1 MKGLVDQNFLNP
13 RVSYAEQVRRITMVT
28 DMLQNDDSKWA
39 LKQANLASENLR
51 RTHRDTFRNIQRRL
65 DAAMPS
71 KVLSE
76 CLRRIETLEVRFTM
90 PVQNHFDELV
100 KTLSRLPSIEALGLA
115 SSRMAEINKS
125 IAGLRLPWLNIENR
139 FASPTAVSDLHT
151 MATGLLERPP
161 FSDALTKLLR
171 HDFGDWR
178 FVGKLPDS
186 LFTDPIARCD
196 FYRKLGFNH
205 TLTDFPQP
213 VFDEILDVSGL
224 RLRVLP
230 EPVKAYR
237 YGLDL
242 DPDEEFEY
250 EVPTLNLKAYG
261 LIYRLE
267 THLRRFIDGQMK
279 IHFGPLWV
287 KRRTPGGIYPEWERK
302 RQHDIDSGKPTQPLV
317 AYADFTDY
325 SRIICRRDNWDEVFE
340 PFFIR
345 KTDIEE
351 SLIRLGPVR
360 VCTMHVRVIAPD
372 DYLILLAETVRILR
386 AIGVKILQ
394 SRPTFYP

>member
-1 MKGLVDQNFLNP
+1 MNGLVDQQFLNP
-13 RVSYAEQVRRITMVT
+13 YVRYAEQARRITKVT
-28 DMLQNDDSKWA
+28 NILQNDDSKWA

-51 RTHRDTFRNIQRRL
+51 RAYRGPLYDIQRHL
-65 DAAMPS
+65 DVAMPS

-76 CLRRIETLEVRFTM
+76 YLRQIETFEVRFTM

-100 KTLSRLPSIEALGLA
+100 KTLSRLPSMEALGLA
-115 SSRMAEINKS
+115 SSRIAEINKS
-125 IAGLRLPWLNIENR
+125 IAGLRQPWLNIENK
-139 FASPTAVSDLHT
+139 FASLTAVSELHT

-161 FSDALTKLLR
+161 FSDALTKLFR

-186 LFTDPIARCD
+186 LFTDSIARCD
-196 FYRKLGFNH
+196 FYRELGFND

-213 VFDEILDVSGL
+213 VFDEILNVSGL

-242 DPDEEFEY
+242 DPDEEFED
-250 EVPTLNLKAYG
+250 EVPTLNLEAYG

-267 THLRRFIDGQMK
+267 THLRRFIDGQMT

-287 KRRTPGGIYPEWERK
+287 KRRTPSGIYPEWKRK
-302 RQHDIDSGKPTQPLV
+302 QQHDIDSGKPAQPLV

-340 PFFIR
+340 PFFFR

-351 SLIRLGPVR
+351 SLIRLGPAR
-360 VCTMHVRVIAPD
+360 VCTMHVRVIAPHD
-372 DYLILLAETVRILR
+372 HLILLAETVRILR
-386 AIGVKILQ
+386 AIGVEI
-394 SRPTFYP
+394 